1 MTCPCDGF
9 VFPQRASI
17 PAALARLPRALGGFP
32 EWRSALLAAIGEQ
45 PPLDDWRARDAQ
57 DLGLMLVEMGAYVFD
72 VVSFYDGVIAGESY
86 LRTATLTGAQRR
98 HVGLLGYLPRPAV
111 AAEALLAAEADARAL
126 VALPVGTA
134 FRSGEFD
141 GQPPQVFELT
151 RAAAV
156 DARINRMAVS
166 RVRETQLPAAFASL
180 LVEPGTLRAR
190 PGTALAFDFDGVL
203 MATRMGGSA
212 VAALRSKVPATR
224 VDFGA
229 AIAPPAGT
237 AYVDTRLLRAGA
249 TTGLWTLGTVSG
261 ETAVL
266 SGSTL
271 LLASR
276 LPIRAGEVVM
286 LEHGNTLLAH
296 RVVSVAEELRTLL
309 GAQTSTITD
318 SASKTSTLVSPAI
331 RIAVTRLTLDAA
343 PAWSGVALEKVVV
356 HHACSD
362 AAKLLPPIKDTLDDD
377 DPIVVPG
384 LIDPPRTVVEDLL
397 LEDVHGEGVA
407 TTGVLDAATRTASL
421 DSGQDW
427 GKVLWAPVQLY
438 GNVLPVSRGESV
450 WAEMLGV
457 GDASAAEQTFTL
469 KKKPLTYVNA
479 ANAAGIAST
488 LSVRV
493 GGVRWREVAT
503 FYGQDP
509 QAQVYIVRQ
518 DDAGD
523 THLTFGGCARLPSGA
538 AVVADYRFGAGAAA
552 PPAGSIKQIAKSV
565 AGLRAVHNVL
575 PAFGGADAESAAE
588 LSTFAPRSA
597 LLLGRAISLVD
608 LEAAAAQVGGVR
620 AARAAWRWDDK
631 GLRPAAIVAY
641 IGDAQLRPSLL
652 AKLRALSE
660 PDAPIVV
667 TVSPPQP
674 ASLRI
679 GIVIHPDHAAAQVI
693 AAVQEALFATVGLP
707 GSGGLL
713 RAERLGPDGIVFL
726 SHIVHAAMQV
736 AGVAGID
743 GVHFDQTPFVESGRR
758 PGAGM
763 HFDFDQGGVWVNG
776 ERAPG

>member
-9 VFPQRASI
+9 VFPQRTPI
-17 PAALARLPRALGGFP
+17 PAALSRLPRALGGFP

-45 PPLDDWRARDAQ
+45 TALDGWRARDAQ

-72 VVSFYDGVIAGESY
+72 VISFYDGLIAGESY
-86 LRTATLTGAQRR
+86 LRTATLAGAQRR
-98 HVGLLGYLPRPAV
+98 HVGLLGYVPRPAV
-111 AAEALLAAEADARAL
+111 AAEALLAAEADARAP
-126 VALPVGTA
+126 VALPPGTA

-141 GQPPQVFELT
+141 GHPPQVFELT
-151 RAAAV
+151 QAAAV

-166 RVRETQLPAAFASL
+166 RVRDTQLPASFASL

-190 PGTALAFDFDGVL
+190 PGAALAFDFDGVL
-203 MATRMGGSA
+203 VATRMAGSA
-212 VAALRSKVPATR
+212 AATLRSKVPATR
-224 VDFGA
+224 IGFGA

-237 AYVDTRLLRAGA
+237 AYARTRLLRGGA
-249 TTGLWTLGTVSG
+249 TTGLWKLGTVSG

-271 LLASR
+271 LLESR
-276 LPIRAGEVVM
+276 LPIRAGEIVL
-286 LEHGNTLLAH
+286 LEHGTTLLAH

-331 RIAVTRLTLDAA
+331 RITVTRLTLDAA

-362 AAKLLPPIKDTLDDD
+362 AAKLLPPIRDTLDDD
-377 DPIVVPG
+377 DPIVVPT
-384 LIDPPRTVVEDLL
+384 LIDPPRVEVGTLL

-407 TTGVLDAATRTASL
+407 ATGTLDAANHVASL
-421 DSGQDW
+421 DAGQAWDAP
-427 GKVLWAPVQLY
+427 LWAPVQLY
-438 GNVLPVSRGESV
+438 GNVLAVSRGESV
-450 WAEMLGV
+450 WAETLGV
-457 GDASAAEQTFTL
+457 GDATAAEQTFTL
-469 KKKPLTYVNA
+469 KKKPLTYLNA

-488 LSVRV
+488 LVVRV

-503 FYGQDP
+503 FYGEDP
-509 QAQVYIVRQ
+509 QAQVYVVRH

-523 THLTFGGCARLPSGA
+523 AHLTFGGCARLPSGA

-552 PPAGSIKQIAKSV
+552 PPAGSIKQIARPV
-565 AGLRAVHNVL
+565 AGLRAVRNVL

-588 LSTFAPRSA
+588 LATYAPRSA

-608 LEAAAAQVGGVR
+608 LEAAAVQVGGVR

-631 GLRPAAIVAY
+631 GLRPAAMVAY
-641 IGDAQLRPSLL
+641 IGDAQLRPTLL

-660 PDAPIVV
+660 PDAPIAVEA
-667 TVSPPQP
+667 SAPQS
-674 ASLRI
+674 AILQI
-679 GIVIHPDHAAAQVI
+679 GIVVHPDHADAQVI
-693 AAVQEALFATVGLP
+693 AAVQQALFAAVVLP

-743 GVHFDQTPFVESGRR
+743 GVDFDRTPFVQSGRR
-758 PGAGM
+758 PAPGR
-763 HFDFDQGGVWVNG
+763 HFDFAQGGVWVNG
-776 ERAPG
+776 QRAPT